1 MQKQWMGVHF
11 GKSEGIRSCGK
22 LICTNC
28 NFQWRVFWA
37 PNKRNGSVKNKV
49 LHGPIMSCPI
59 FLSYIHVDECVGSNR
74 TTNGFQGSYF
84 SALHAL
90 GRHHP
95 PAKIWLTTSQT
106 LKYSNSQKIPK
117 NWKPRNYGKNMC
129 RIICTIPY
137 HPGNTCVSSGLHGL
151 LFPRKPG
158 KKKGQRPSVDTGRP
172 LDNVTSPLRFIRTSP
187 GC

>member
-106 LKYSNSQKIPK
+106 LKHSNSQKNTEELETKELWEKHVPHHLYHSIPS
-117 NWKPRNYGKNMC
+117 WKYLCIVRV
-129 RIICTIPY
+129 TWV
-137 HPGNTCVSSGLHGL
+137 TLS
-151 LFPRKPG
+151 
-158 KKKGQRPSVDTGRP
+158 QETG
-172 LDNVTSPLRFIRTSP
+172 
-187 GC
+187 